1 MNSCWTIRL
10 EPRLNQLFI
19 CRSGLQAHTEGMTD
33 RSFPPFAAAAHSWR
47 VWLSL
52 CLCLVLASPAGADS
66 ARDHERA
73 RAALQ
78 AGEVM
83 PLQKLLERVQRQ
95 HPGDVLEVELERED
109 GRWVYELKLLQRGGQ
124 VLRLDVDGRTGDVLR
139 SRTRGGS
146 DQSSNPAAPV
156 ARPAP

>member
-1 MNSCWTIRL
+1 MDACWTITL
-10 EPRLNQLFI
+10 EPRLNRLFI
-19 CRSGLQAHTEGMTD
+19 CRSAWLTHTEGMTE
-33 RSFPPFAAAAHSWR
+33 RSPSFAGVFASSWR
-47 VWLSL
+47 ILSGL
-52 CLCLVLASPAGADS
+52 CLGLALALPAGADS
-66 ARDHERA
+66 TRDHERA

-146 DQSSNPAAPV
+146 GEPANSATSA

>member
-1 MNSCWTIRL
+1 
-10 EPRLNQLFI
+10 
-19 CRSGLQAHTEGMTD
+19 MTD
-33 RSFPPFAAAAHSWR
+33 RSFPPSAAAAHSWP
-47 VWLSL
+47 VWWSL
-52 CLCLVLASPAGADS
+52 CLCLVLASSAGADS

-78 AGEVM
+78 AGEVL

-95 HPGDVLEVELERED
+95 HPGDVLAVELERED

-146 DQSSNPAAPV
+146 DQSSNTAAPV

>member
-1 MNSCWTIRL
+1 MT
-10 EPRLNQLFI
+10 E
-19 CRSGLQAHTEGMTD
+19 RSP
-33 RSFPPFAAAAHSWR
+33 SFAGSFAGISASSWR
-47 VWLSL
+47 VLSGL
-52 CLCLVLASPAGADS
+52 CLGLALALPAGADS
-66 ARDHERA
+66 TRDHERA

-139 SRTRGGS
+139 SRTRGGAGE
-146 DQSSNPAAPV
+146 SSNSAASA